1 MSTAPTNI
9 REKFVWFVQMR
20 EAMRASK
27 ESGRPGPHSPDP
39 ILANHHFC
47 NINRE
52 HDRVTRWI
60 HEHVRKK
67 ICDMSL
73 NHLVPTLL
81 VCRIFN
87 EPECLAEVLPDPR
100 RWTPAGVLAAVQA
113 RRARGD
119 KAMRGAYLMVPHGI
133 NGKGQKPEAY
143 YLRVVDNLMMS
154 QDFCVHRLERVA
166 ERLMS
171 VGSIGDF
178 VSNQVCT
185 DLRYV
190 PGYGWQETEL
200 GEDGWDDWLEFVL
213 GGPGTRRGLN
223 RYLGATSS
231 QAGNRKF
238 PKLVGPCQPHLLQI
252 REEIQPLLPIAIQEY
267 FMDPNNLSNSF
278 CEFDKYCRAEEQ
290 VQAGKPFTLRH
301 YKPYTRH
308 ESRSSQR

>member
-1 MSTAPTNI
+1 MKAPTNI
-9 REKFVWFVQMR
+9 QEKFVWFVQMR
-20 EAMRASK
+20 EAMRVHK
-27 ESGRPGPHSPDP
+27 EAGLPAPHSPDP

-60 HEHVRKK
+60 HENVRVK
-67 ICDMSL
+67 IADMSL
-73 NHLVPTLL
+73 NHIVPTLL

-87 EPECLAEVLPDPR
+87 EPACLAEVLPDPR
-100 RWTPAGVLAAVQA
+100 RWTCAGVLAAVEA

-119 KAMRGAYLMVPHGI
+119 KAMRGAYLMVPHGV

-154 QDFCVHRLERVA
+154 QDFQVFELKDVA

-171 VGSIGDF
+171 LGHIGDF

-190 PGYGWQETEL
+190 PGYNLKDITDPTRTWF
-200 GEDGWDDWLEFVL
+200 DWSEFVL

-223 RYLGATSS
+223 RYLGATSTE
-231 QAGNRKF
+231 AGNRKF
-238 PKLVGPCQPHLLQI
+238 PKLTGPCQPHLLQI
-252 REEIQPLLPIAIQEY
+252 REDIQHRLPLDIQEY

-290 VQAGKPFTLRH
+290 VQAGKAFTLRH
-301 YKPYTRH
+301 YKPYN
-308 ESRSSQR
+308 Q